1 MSNEPLENYKG
12 DAHDIYLGKNRRLAD
27 PVFFP
32 APGRA
37 ALMIERE
44 QKALALEME
53 AEPDGPRKMTRDFM
67 SQWGWGYLIRYP
79 PGGPNPRLEDY
90 EKCMD
95 AMAADV
101 QETWDKIQRLVRN
114 HEDDIQRWILDSYM
128 SLENE
133 EPLTNSSPYASMTS
147 SWHPTVAAFN
157 NCHPDISTF
166 MEPKSIESDFHIKI
180 PDSNASL
187 LFPFIFINRY
197 FSASAMTQVGD
208 IRDHHTVFYKHP
220 YNFYD
225 SRLPRNWPHE
235 YEPELTVVTNPQA
248 EANWPKSREFYK
260 QKRLTFL
267 APHIASS
274 DLLEPGRLF
283 SLIHSR
289 GRQHPSV
296 FAKKDN
302 DMTYIGRRTNYL
314 TGPLIANRMVSF
326 DISQSGSVKSYR
338 PKLWKGWTNRPDD
351 ELSAEDKEEYD
362 DLWHRGQL
370 FAPSEAWI
378 MLQRQRVTYYYLWHL
393 LTSICDKMKLDPSA
407 RLALKSH
414 KEQSE
419 VLSNVRT
426 MMSKE
431 HHLKDWF
438 DFARNQPSLLPPTQI
453 SPIYFTELQSTMEEA
468 EESIRKLFNDP
479 GFFFDMVYELR
490 EHHWGNIGMK
500 SDEKSPDEVDQ
511 YSAYVEQYT
520 NEQTRHMLY
529 YDLIRGV
536 VRRHIFEF
544 YMWHSIYTR
553 LREFESK
560 MKETFPDYGKEDYSD
575 TDGTNRAQQP
585 PVFLSDK
592 MKQKHA
598 KLAEEYMSLVVLI
611 RYHAIFFVNEF
622 RKKGIHA
629 GSPTMSHLVYSIGPP
644 QEEIQDRACNIQ
656 KKHYYAPD
664 LKYRS
669 KTRDKKFNIN
679 KLEKDVLKVS
689 VFDAIETFIVDPL
702 NCTNCG
708 IKEAVRYL
716 QEVRQVTEDKREG
729 IFTELIADT
738 IYSLDIL
745 TSLADHLESLWP
757 VMDRIGGGVINE
769 TARRKYFDQGSRDI
783 SINFLHFD
791 EFDFDKIPRE
801 RMNRLFLFFDELQG
815 FARESIS
822 MGHAKYDLKRFG
834 ASLLRDYIY
843 PHNEQFGGL
852 KANEEAISRLEKA
865 MGVSGT
871 DYMYK
876 PKEKPFNLDQE
887 EAGPGIKVALVNQT
901 QVFRNVKAE
910 EKEAAAKRQRQRDAF
925 IDLLQSSLTNAAT
938 EKKRLKKLARRQKR
952 SKAQAEPS
960 GEPTSD
966 LGKEKDE
973 TTLDVGEDSAA
984 NEDIYN
990 PRWEESLHAS
1000 LTQFL
1005 FSSIHETRLLAQSQ
1019 TTASKSNAAIG
1030 PAPNAPDGSPK
1041 GIIKKHEWATL
1052 KAIYGIKVRED
1063 EAVSVS
1069 YAQLKAAMEALGYKQ
1084 ARGRGSHKDEA

>member
-1 MSNEPLENYKG
+1 MSNETLENYKG

-27 PVFFP
+27 PIFFP

-37 ALMIERE
+37 ALMIERK
-44 QKALALEME
+44 QKTLALEME
-53 AEPDGPRKMTRDFM
+53 AEPDGPREMTRAFM
-67 SQWGWGYLIRYP
+67 SRWGWGYLIRYP
-79 PGGPNPRLEDY
+79 PGDPNPRFEDY

-147 SWHPTVAAFN
+147 SWHPTVTAFN

-166 MEPKSIESDFHIKI
+166 MEPNSIESDFHIKI
-180 PDSNASL
+180 PDSNAPL

-208 IRDHHTVFYKHP
+208 IRNHHTVFYNHL

-225 SRLPRNWPHE
+225 SRLPINWPHE
-235 YEPELTVVTNPQA
+235 YEPEPAVITNPPA
-248 EANWPKSREFYK
+248 SANWPESREFYK

-302 DMTYIGRRTNYL
+302 DMTFIGRRTNYL
-314 TGPLIANRMVSF
+314 TDPLIANRMVSF

-338 PKLWKGWTNRPDD
+338 PELWKGWTNRPDD

-378 MLQRQRVTYYYLWHL
+378 MLQSQRVTYYYLWHL
-393 LTSICDKMKLDPSA
+393 LTDICDKMKLNPSA
-407 RLALKSH
+407 RLALKSP

-426 MMSKE
+426 TMSKE

-520 NEQTRHMLY
+520 NEQTCHMLY

-544 YMWHSIYTR
+544 YMWYSIYTR

-560 MKETFPDYGKEDYSD
+560 MKETFPDYGKEGYSD

-629 GSPTMSHLVYSIGPP
+629 GSPIMSHLVYSIGPP

-656 KKHYYAPD
+656 KNHYYAPD

-679 KLEKDVLKVS
+679 KLEKNVLKVS
-689 VFDAIETFIVDPL
+689 VFDAIETFIVNPL
-702 NCTNCG
+702 DRTNCG

-729 IFTELIADT
+729 VFTELIADT

-757 VMDRIGGGVINE
+757 AMDRIGGGEVDE
-769 TARRKYFDQGSRDI
+769 TVRRKYFDQASRDI

-791 EFDFDKIPRE
+791 EFNFDKIPKE

-865 MGVSGT
+865 MG
-871 DYMYK
+871 
-876 PKEKPFNLDQE
+876 
-887 EAGPGIKVALVNQT
+887 
-901 QVFRNVKAE
+901 AE
-910 EKEAAAKRQRQRDAF
+910 EIVAAAKRQRQRDAF
-925 IDLLQSSLTNAAT
+925 IDLLESSPPNAAT

-952 SKAQAEPS
+952 SKTQAEPS

-973 TTLDVGEDSAA
+973 TTPDVGEDSVA

-1019 TTASKSNAAIG
+1019 TTAPKSNAAIG